1 MSLLWFLF
9 KKKKTH
15 SICLKYLIQA
25 IFHQVA
31 SNWTDRATA
40 NLIQLKFL
48 KKTPQCIDT
57 ILDIMRLKF

>member
-9 KKKKTH
+9 FKKTH

-40 NLIQLKFL
+40 SLIQLKF
-48 KKTPQCIDT
+48 KKK
-57 ILDIMRLKF
+57 RLNNVLTRF

>member
-9 KKKKTH
+9 LKKNH

-40 NLIQLKFL
+40 SLIQLKL
-48 KKTPQCIDT
+48 KK
-57 ILDIMRLKF
+57 RLNNVLTRF

>member
-9 KKKKTH
+9 KKKN
-15 SICLKYLIQA
+15 SICLKILIQA

-40 NLIQLKFL
+40 SLIQLKF
-48 KKTPQCIDT
+48 KKKDST
-57 ILDIMRLKF
+57 MY